1 MTTPTLKLPFGC
13 QPEMVGSATLLAGHP
28 FFDPHISVMLSACS
42 FIGKPLN
49 KIQCIHVF
57 FHAKINSDYAK
68 LCRGVQL

>member
-1 MTTPTLKLPFGC
+1 MTDFTLKLPFAG
-13 QPEMVGSATLLAGHP
+13 QPEMAGSATLLAGHP

-42 FIGKPLN
+42 FIWKLLN

-68 LCRGVQL
+68 LWRGVQ